1 MLEENIM
8 IEALVPET
16 DSNNSAAVPILALCS
31 NIINIMLTGL
41 TQLIT
46 STGLN

>member
-8 IEALVPET
+8 IEALVPES
-16 DSNNSAAVPILALCS
+16 DSNNSAAVPILALCC
-31 NIINIMLTGL
+31 NINIMLTGL